1 LSSSHRNLETDIKT
15 FYLPLEKI
23 EKPGTRTQPKSVFL
37 FSGHMIDASG
47 RTEQRFPNDKKYIDI
62 AANAIVAKLDELGA
76 NNDDLA
82 LCGGACG
89 GDLLFAESCL
99 ERDLHLEIRIPF
111 EESTFLLKSVNFA
124 GESWQNRFYQ
134 VKNNP
139 NTKLYVMPDEIGLT
153 PEGVDAY
160 ARNNLWMLYTALS
173 YTHEK
178 VSFICLW
185 NGKEGDGPGGT
196 KDMYDRISKHSGQ
209 VYILDT
215 NELFKNK

>member
-1 LSSSHRNLETDIKT
+1 MSSSHRNEEADIKT
-15 FYLPLEKI
+15 FDLPLEKI
-23 EKPGTRTQPKSVFL
+23 EKLGTRTQPKSVFL
-37 FSGHMIDASG
+37 FSGHMIDSPD
-47 RTEQRFPNDKKYIDI
+47 RNEKRFPNDKKYVDS
-62 AANAIVAKLDELGA
+62 AVNAIAAKLDELGA
-76 NNDDLA
+76 NKYDLA

-111 EESTFLLKSVNFA
+111 EEPTFLQKSVNFA
-124 GESWQNRFYQ
+124 GESWQNLFYK

-139 NTKLYVMPDEIGLT
+139 NTKLYVMPHEIGQT
-153 PEGVDAY
+153 SESIDAY

-173 YTHEK
+173 YTPER

-185 NGKEGDGPGGT
+185 NGKEGDGLVVQ
-196 KDMYDRISKHSGQ
+196 KDMYDRISKHFGQ
-209 VYILDT
+209 SYILDT

>member
-1 LSSSHRNLETDIKT
+1 MSSSHRNIDEDIKT
-15 FYLPLEKI
+15 FDLPLEKI
-23 EKPGTRTQPKSVFL
+23 DKPRTGSQPKSVFL

-47 RTEQRFPNDKKYIDI
+47 RTEQRFPNDKKYIDS
-62 AANAIVAKLDELGA
+62 AANAIAAKLDELGA
-76 NNDDLA
+76 NKDDLA

-111 EESTFLLKSVNFA
+111 EEPSFLLKSVNFA
-124 GESWQNRFYQ
+124 GESWQNRFYK

-139 NTKLYVMPDEIGLT
+139 NTKLYVMPHEIGQT
-153 PEGVDAY
+153 PEGVNAY

-173 YTHEK
+173 YTPEK

-196 KDMYDRISKHSGQ
+196 KDMTDRISKRFGQ

-215 NELFKNK
+215 NELFKS